1 MRKLSPTCFQKRPH
15 SWSKT
20 LTSHLMHRRAS
31 GSTSSPI
38 RKSSQ
43 FYIVLFSIFHIIAQP
58 CCDGERT
65 KLICSRACLAST
77 TAFSIILFLIHV
89 PGLCHT
95 TTYLASFWMILS
107 QAHSGVLRAGSKA
120 KAQRESRARVP
131 LISSTSEHDN
141 QPVRYWNKT
150 ESCKLPPCV
159 FYSLR
164 MHRFVWSLVRLDFV
178 IFPSTIVC
186 LP

>member
-1 MRKLSPTCFQKRPH
+1 
-15 SWSKT
+15 
-20 LTSHLMHRRAS
+20 
-31 GSTSSPI
+31 
-38 RKSSQ
+38 
-43 FYIVLFSIFHIIAQP
+43 
-58 CCDGERT
+58 
-65 KLICSRACLAST
+65 
-77 TAFSIILFLIHV
+77 
-89 PGLCHT
+89 
-95 TTYLASFWMILS
+95 MILS

-164 MHRFVWSLVRLDFV
+164 MRRFVWSLVRLDFV
-178 IFPSTIVC
+178 RFPSTIVC